1 MQKSKK
7 MQKKS
12 YYLLYTQILL
22 ILAKNFGLYD

>member
-12 YYLLYTQILL
+12 YYLLHKQILL